1 MVIDK
6 STFLVLVGALAAG
19 GGGGYLAAKQGL
31 GARPE
36 PMPQPTPPLAAVVT
50 VAPPSA
56 SATPTVTLPTLPVC
70 DDRDGTPG
78 TCPPP
83 MYSSDESGCGPLPNK
98 RCGAFKDAMKPKVA
112 ERAVACL
119 NSLKP
124 GERCDTNRINLC
136 GHVALMS
143 ACEEA
148 AAAVPPARDDVG
160 ASCQSIVEAC
170 AGASTTP
177 TVRDCRTTLTG
188 MTESGRMH
196 AVDCMKKHCS
206 DKGLLGC
213 EATGDPT

>member
-31 GARPE
+31 GERPE
-36 PMPQPTPPLAAVVT
+36 PVPQPAPPAAAVVSIPPLSAPAASAAAIPTPPA
-50 VAPPSA
+50 
-56 SATPTVTLPTLPVC
+56 C

-83 MYSSDESGCGPLPNK
+83 MYSADESGCGPLPSK
-98 RCGAFKDAMKPKVA
+98 RCGVFKEAMKPKVA

-124 GERCDTNRINLC
+124 GERCDANRINLC

-143 ACEEA
+143 ACEEPT
-148 AAAVPPARDDVG
+148 AAVPPARDEVG
-160 ASCQSIVEAC
+160 ASCQSIAEAC
-170 AGASTTP
+170 AGAPTTP
-177 TVRDCRTTLTG
+177 TPRDCRATLAG
-188 MTESGRMH
+188 MTDNGRMH
-196 AVDCMKKHCS
+196 AVDCMKKHCF